1 MNVHHNV
8 PSAPPGL
15 RSTISGVT
23 APDQE
28 HNPKI
33 CPEYPDRQSFYEFVL
48 AAAETQSAEKSLGFT
63 FHLRRALRYFN
74 TFWHIFLLA
83 VVYNNPL
90 EA

>member
-1 MNVHHNV
+1 MSTEMSQV
-8 PSAPPGL
+8 PL
-15 RSTISGVT
+15 WTK
-23 APDQE
+23 E
-28 HNPKI
+28 HNLWGD
-33 CPEYPDRQSFYEFVL
+33 CSRSRAQPEGLPRIAKQSFYEFVL